1 MKNKHKILKNF
12 FGYDDFREGQEYLI
26 DNIISGN
33 DVIGIMPTGAG
44 KSICYQIPALML
56 EGITVVVSPL
66 ISLMK
71 DQVNSLTQL
80 GIKSA
85 YINSALTEL
94 QINKAMENAK
104 NGLYKI
110 IYVAPERLE
119 TKVFID
125 FAKKATIS
133 MITIDEAHC
142 ISQWGQDFRPSYAKV
157 PEFLKQLNYKPIISA
172 FTATATQEVKDDI
185 INKLELQKPIQLT
198 TGFNRKNLHFE
209 VQEPKEKFLALRRFL
224 KDKENKFGVIYCTT
238 RKIVE
243 QVCTALNERGYK
255 AAMYHAGLAN
265 SKRQENQE
273 DFLYDRVNIM
283 VATNAFG
290 MGIDKSNVSYVVHY
304 NMPKNI
310 ESYYQEAGRAGRDG
324 SDAECLLLF
333 SGDDIRTNLY
343 LIEHGKDRA
352 YLDEEIREKLKRLD
366 RERLNEMVSYCKSKD
381 CLRKYIL
388 NYFGDEFEE
397 ECGNCSNCA
406 TNFETIDVYSEA
418 NNIIE
423 CVEETNER
431 FGANMI
437 IDILRGSKNQKV
449 LQWNLTNIKS
459 YGVLKK
465 VSKDRLSQIIEHL
478 ISKDFLFKTTDKF
491 PLLML
496 SSDCHNKMEQSK
508 KMLMKISNNNAGV
521 EMKLNKEKVYVKID
535 NDLLNKLKETR
546 LEIAQKD
553 GVPAFV
559 VFSDSTL
566 IDMCSKHPK
575 TNEEMLEVSGVGEFK
590 LQKYGKQFLDVLLR
604 VEDKRQINDFVSEE
618 LDLSNVELSEMDIT
632 ISELADKVNSI
643 TMQQVGAKVSAIQIN
658 KLLIEKGYL
667 ENIEGEFNRSIKIPT
682 RLGKQLGISKEKRER
697 NGEMYFVNK
706 FNKNAQAFII
716 EQIENSLIM

>member
-388 NYFGDEFEE
+388 NYFGDELEE

-604 VEDKRQINDFVSEE
+604 VEDKRQINDFVSEK